1 MITNKFL
8 KFWRFMSS
16 IDTTVN
22 PITWWI
28 ALSLISFAQ
37 FSNFISYH
45 FLWNIEMIS
54 LLFFTQINSWVMN
67 SWYSIKLGGLNAVQT
82 YVFLAHNGLL
92 RIYTSWG
99 VYGALNFKFSN
110 FYWHFSKIEGK
121 ECTKVWK
128 GTFVHASIYVW
139 YNTFWICCFNDRA
152 FKCKSIFDSY
162 WHGTLLFLG
171 CEVW

>member
-1 MITNKFL
+1 M
-8 KFWRFMSS
+8 
-16 IDTTVN
+16 TVN

-37 FSNFISYH
+37 FSNFILYH

-54 LLFFTQINSWVMN
+54 LLFFNQINSWVMN
-67 SWYSIKLGGLNAVQT
+67 SWYSIKLGGIKCSSNSC
-82 YVFLAHNGLL
+82 FLAHNGLL

-128 GTFVHASIYVW
+128 GTFVHARIYVW

-162 WHGTLLFLG
+162 WHTLLFLG